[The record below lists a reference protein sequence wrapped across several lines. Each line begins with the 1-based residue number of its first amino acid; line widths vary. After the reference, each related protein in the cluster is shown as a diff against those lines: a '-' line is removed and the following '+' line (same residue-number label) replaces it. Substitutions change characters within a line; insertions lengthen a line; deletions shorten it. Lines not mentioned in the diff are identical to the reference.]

1 LLPRDEERIQAQ
13 IEEAEATVD
22 REVAEFEEQRQRE
35 REGVEPKSNEK
46 SNAEANETVGESNNA
61 NSAVPDT
68 PDAPDAAATNS
79 APPPSDVHKPTQE
92 PVADESGEVVVEA
105 DEDTVIY

>member
-22 REVAEFEEQRQRE
+22 REVAEFEERRRRE
-35 REGVEPKSNEK
+35 REDGGPESNEK
-46 SNAEANETVGESNNA
+46 SNSEANETVGESNNA
-61 NSAVPDT
+61 NPAIPS
-68 PDAPDAAATNS
+68 APDASATN
-79 APPPSDVHKPTQE
+79 PTPTPSDVHKPAHE
-92 PVADESGEVVVEA
+92 PVADDSGEVVVEA